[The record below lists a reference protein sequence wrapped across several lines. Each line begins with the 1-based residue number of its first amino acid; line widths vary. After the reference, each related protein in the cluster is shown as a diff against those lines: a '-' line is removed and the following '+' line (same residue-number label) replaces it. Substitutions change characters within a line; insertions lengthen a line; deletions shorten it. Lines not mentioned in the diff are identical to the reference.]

1 MLAALLIV
9 LREVVEAA
17 LIIGIVMAA
26 TRGVSRRGAWVLAG
40 IGAGVLGSLVIA
52 AFTQTIA
59 DSLSGVGTEIFN
71 ATVLMLACVMLAWH
85 NVWMKSHGR
94 ELSQNMKQTGAS
106 VASGARPLSV
116 LFIVVGLAVLR
127 EGSEVVLFLYGLMAG
142 GAQSFALWTGSF
154 IGLLGGVAIGAAM
167 YFGLV
172 LIPMRQLFNV
182 TGWVLLFLAAGM
194 AAQSAGF
201 LVQAGLLPG
210 LMEPVWDSSWLLS
223 EGSILGKA
231 LQALVGYDD
240 QPSGMQLI
248 FWVVAF
254 TTILV
259 LMRLVD
265 RRMAREAQAHR
276 NSSGSPAAARG

>member
-248 FWVVAF
+248 FWAVAF

>member
-17 LIIGIVMAA
+17 LVIGIVMAA
-26 TRGVSRRGAWVLAG
+26 TQGVAGRSRWVIAG
-40 IGAGVLGSLVIA
+40 IAAGVIGALVIA
-52 AFTQTIA
+52 GFAQTIA
-59 DSLSGVGTEIFN
+59 DALSGVGTEFFN
-71 ATVLMLACVMLAWH
+71 ASVLMLACIMLGWH

-94 ELSQNMKQTGAS
+94 ELSQHMKQTGAS

-116 LFIVVGLAVLR
+116 LLIVVGLAVLR

-142 GAQSFALWTGSF
+142 GAQSFALLSGSF
-154 IGLLGGVAIGAAM
+154 IGLLGGVVIGAAM

-182 TGWVLLFLAAGM
+182 TGWMLLLLAAGM

-201 LVQAGLLPG
+201 LVQAGFLPG

-231 LQALVGYDD
+231 LQALIGYDD
-240 QPSGMQLI
+240 QPSGMQLV
-248 FWVVAF
+248 FWAVAF
-254 TTILV
+254 TTILL
-259 LMRLVD
+259 LMRRVD
-265 RRMAREAQAHR
+265 RRLARNAPTNR
-276 NSSGSPAAARG
+276 GTGSPAAARG